1 MVCSCLILLGVTNT
15 HPKTHIYK
23 NSNSKPQLYYHPY
36 KHTHSNKC
44 MRTHSQTQRG
54 SYIQKHTHTHSN
66 TQNTHTHTHT
76 RTHPHTLTPLLF
88 GERWY
93 KEISRATKVQ
103 GPFFSLTPYFL
114 KVSFVEISN
123 FFDIKNCSSLAKL

>member
-1 MVCSCLILLGVTNT
+1 MVCSCFIGLGVTNT

-23 NSNSKPQLYYHPY
+23 NSNSKPQLYNHPY

-44 MRTHSQTQRG
+44 MRTHSQTHTFKNTRTH
-54 SYIQKHTHTHSN
+54 IQIHK
-66 TQNTHTHTHT
+66 THTHTHT
-76 RTHPHTLTPLLF
+76 RTHPHTLLF